1 MAEQVGREERVRLDL
16 GRQVRAGLLPDP
28 PIPGEPA
35 TEANSLSKSAAVGG
49 DDGRSAAG
57 LSWRSCDTVPPKLC
71 ACWLIRVWHPITC
84 GVAPAGCFDPG
95 RSTGALEASATGG
108 VGALWST
115 VGTPNRAGPD
125 HPGRPA
131 YRPRSFPIRLA
142 VHPLEVGAQSLPT
155 SPDQPSPNRARIVPR
170 PGAGSRQPF
179 GNRLIT
185 ARCAVS

>member
-1 MAEQVGREERVRLDL
+1 VAEQVGREERVRLDL

-84 GVAPAGCFDPG
+84 GVAPAGCFDPWS
-95 RSTGALEASATGG
+95 RDRCTGG
-108 VGALWST
+108 VRDRRGWSPLVHGGYT
-115 VGTPNRAGPD
+115 E
-125 HPGRPA
+125 PGRT
-131 YRPRSFPIRLA
+131 RP
-142 VHPLEVGAQSLPT
+142 
-155 SPDQPSPNRARIVPR
+155 PR
-170 PGAGSRQPF
+170 PASVPAT
-179 GNRLIT
+179 LIPDPLGGPST
-185 ARCAVS
+185 RSRCAVVTHQSRSAKPQSCSDRPWTRCRVQATVWQPIDNGTMCG